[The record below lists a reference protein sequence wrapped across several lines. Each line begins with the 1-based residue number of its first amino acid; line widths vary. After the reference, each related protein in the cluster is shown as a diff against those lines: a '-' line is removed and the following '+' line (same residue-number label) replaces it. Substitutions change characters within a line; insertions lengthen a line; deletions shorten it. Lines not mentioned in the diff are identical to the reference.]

1 MKLQLLILLCNI
13 SYYIIIMIS
22 IGLIVGLTFIG
33 AIVGISSVIYYLV
46 KQREENL
53 VVYVTYD

>member
-1 MKLQLLILLCNI
+1 
-13 SYYIIIMIS
+13 MIS

-33 AIVGISSVIYYLV
+33 TIIGVSSVIYYLV
-46 KQREENL
+46 KQRERNL

>member
-1 MKLQLLILLCNI
+1 
-13 SYYIIIMIS
+13 MIS

>member
-1 MKLQLLILLCNI
+1 
-13 SYYIIIMIS
+13 MIS

-33 AIVGISSVIYYLV
+33 AIIGVSSAIYYLV